1 MRKLIKPVT
10 FISAIPV
17 GIASLYIS
25 SVPALAGGILRD
37 ANAPHIVHSSAH
49 PNGVRVPI
57 STNHLEVH
65 VQGKELSQLSIDIPE
80 GVEVSD
86 RILVTDQTGK
96 KIDSNVSLK
105 DRRATI
111 IFAQPVPAETTLS
124 ISMKGVKTPFTSRG
138 GRIMLYPVYGRSVG
152 MTQDIRIGM
161 ARIQTY

>member
-1 MRKLIKPVT
+1 MKKLIPPVT
-10 FISAIPV
+10 FISAIPA

-96 KIDSNVSLK
+96 KIDSNVSVK

-111 IFAQPVPAETTLS
+111 IFAQPIPPETTLS
-124 ISMKGVKTPFTSRG
+124 ISMKGVKTSFISRG
-138 GRIMLYPVYGRSVG
+138 GRTFLYPVYGRSVG
-152 MTQDIRIGM
+152 MTEDTLIGM
-161 ARIQTY
+161 GRVQTY